1 MSGLEDAMIAP
12 MATNPDAST
21 LLTGEQKAADLSLM
35 KSHLDV
41 MVTATDWSGAGFGP
55 MGGMMGR

>member
-1 MSGLEDAMIAP
+1 MIAP

-21 LLTGEQKAADLSLM
+21 LLTGEHKAADLSLM